1 MFVHLVIPHQPFVFG
16 PNGEPLFI
24 AEKVHKGQ
32 TYYTERDYRSGY
44 INQITFIN
52 DRIIRVVQNIIE
64 SSSVAPIVILQ
75 GDHGPSHYD
84 KATRVG
90 ILNAYYFPDVQ
101 PKLYA
106 EITPVNSFRLLF
118 DTYFGEDLSL
128 LEDVSYYSEYPE
140 AYRFEVIPNLCP
152 SKPE

>member
-1 MFVHLVIPHQPFVFG
+1 VFAHLVIPHQPFVFG
-16 PNGEPLFI
+16 PQGEPLVI

-44 INQITFIN
+44 INQITFID

-64 SSSVAPIVILQ
+64 NSSVAPIIIIQ

-84 KATRVG
+84 TATRMG
-90 ILNAYYFPDVQ
+90 ILNAYYFPDAQ
-101 PKLYA
+101 PTLYA
-106 EITPVNSFRLLF
+106 GITPVNSFRLLF
-118 DTYFGEDLSL
+118 NTYFGEDFSL
-128 LEDVSYYSEYPE
+128 REDVSYYSEYPE
-140 AYRFEVIPNLCP
+140 AYQFETVPNSCS